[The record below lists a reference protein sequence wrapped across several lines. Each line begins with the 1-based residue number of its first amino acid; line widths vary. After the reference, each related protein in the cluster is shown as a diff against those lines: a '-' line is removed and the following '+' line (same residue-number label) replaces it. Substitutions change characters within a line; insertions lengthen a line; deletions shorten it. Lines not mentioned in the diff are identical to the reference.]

1 MVSKRILTVCAGV
14 IAITFALP
22 ARLAAQGSAE
32 ELRLT
37 VGKSVVID
45 YPVDVTRISTS
56 NPDVV
61 DASPVTSREILLQ
74 GKSSGIA
81 TLIVWSKGGQRNFY
95 NITIEQ
101 NLDPLRRLLSETF
114 PTAEIHVQ
122 SSRDSLSMTGRVP
135 SRDVADRAIA
145 LAQPFGKQIVSNLT
159 VDTQPVDKQ
168 IVLRVRFAT
177 LDRNVSSQ
185 FAVNLVSTGAGNTIA
200 RTTTGQASAPTPSG
214 IGGAASGAGGTS
226 GGSGSTTSFSL
237 SDALNIFAF
246 RPDLNLGA
254 VISALQAKGVLQ
266 ILAEPNLVTSNGKE
280 ASFLAGGE
288 FPVPVIQ
295 GGANSGAVTVQFRE
309 YGIRL
314 SFTPELTENHTIR
327 LHVKPEVS
335 TLDTAHS
342 VTISGFSIPALATR
356 RIETNIELGPEQSF
370 VIAGLIDDEVND
382 SFSRIPGLASLPVL
396 GALFKSRIET
406 KSRSELI
413 VLVTPEITTP
423 IQPGQPLPLPLM
435 PEPFLGPIAPQG
447 TGPMHGTNTGKDK
460 NLDSNKTVAAS
471 GGN

>member
-1 MVSKRILTVCAGV
+1 MALKRTYIPAAAAILITVGA
-14 IAITFALP
+14 AP
-22 ARLAAQGSAE
+22 RLAADSSAE
-32 ELRLT
+32 DLRLT

-45 YPVDVTRISTS
+45 YPVDVSRISTS

-74 GKSSGIA
+74 GKASGIA
-81 TLIVWSKGGQRNFY
+81 TLVVWSKTGQRNFY

-101 NLDPLRRLLSETF
+101 NLDPLRRLLVETF
-114 PTAEIHVQ
+114 PNADIHVQ
-122 SSRDSLSMTGRVP
+122 SSRDSLSLTGRVP
-135 SRDVADRAIA
+135 SRDIADRAIA
-145 LAQPFGKQIVSNLT
+145 LAAPFGKTIVSNLQF
-159 VDTQPVDKQ
+159 DRQPIEKQ

-185 FAVNLVSTGAGNTIA
+185 FAVNLVSTGAANTIA
-200 RTTTGQASAPTPSG
+200 RTTTGQASAPTPGSIASKAAG
-214 IGGAASGAGGTS
+214 GGASSGT
-226 GGSGSTTSFSL
+226 FSL

-266 ILAEPNLVTSNGKE
+266 ILAEPNLVTTNGKE

-309 YGIRL
+309 YGIRV
-314 SFTPELTENHTIR
+314 SFTPEITENGTVR
-327 LHVKPEVS
+327 MHVKPEVS

-356 RIETNIELGPEQSF
+356 RIETNIELGPQQSF

-382 SFSRIPGLASLPVL
+382 QFSRIPGLANLPVL
-396 GALFKSRIET
+396 GALFKSRILT

-413 VLVTPEITTP
+413 VLVTPEVTTP
-423 IQPGQPLPLPLM
+423 LQPGQTLPLPLM
-435 PEPFLGPIAPQG
+435 PEPFMGPIAPQA
-447 TGPMHGTNTGKDK
+447 THGEDMGKNTRASPDK
-460 NLDSNKTVAAS
+460 AAMAR

>member
-1 MVSKRILTVCAGV
+1 MALKRIFIPAAAAIL
-14 IAITFALP
+14 IAVGAAP
-22 ARLAAQGSAE
+22 RLAADSSAE
-32 ELRLT
+32 DLRLT

-45 YPVDVTRISTS
+45 YPVDVSRISTS

-74 GKSSGIA
+74 GKASGIA
-81 TLIVWSKGGQRNFY
+81 TLVVWSKTGQRNFY

-101 NLDPLRRLLSETF
+101 NLDPLRRLLAETF
-114 PTAEIHVQ
+114 PNADIHVQ
-122 SSRDSLSMTGRVP
+122 SSRDSLSLTGHVP
-135 SRDVADRAIA
+135 SKDIADRAIA
-145 LAQPFGKQIVSNLT
+145 LAAPFGKTIVSNLQ
-159 VDTQPVDKQ
+159 VEKQPVEKQ

-185 FAVNLVSTGAGNTIA
+185 FAVNLISTGAANTIA
-200 RTTTGQASAPTPSG
+200 RTTTGQAAAPTPGSISPTSAG
-214 IGGAASGAGGTS
+214 GGASNGT
-226 GGSGSTTSFSL
+226 FSL

-266 ILAEPNLVTSNGKE
+266 ILAEPNLVTTNGRE
-280 ASFLAGGE
+280 ATFLDGGE

-309 YGIRL
+309 YGVRL
-314 SFTPELTENHTIR
+314 SFTPEITENHTIR
-327 LHVKPEVS
+327 MHVKPEVS
-335 TLDTAHS
+335 TLDEANA

-356 RIETNIELGPEQSF
+356 RIETNIELGLGQSF
-370 VIAGLIDDEVND
+370 VIAGLIDDQVND
-382 SFSRIPGLASLPVL
+382 QFSRIPGLASLPVL
-396 GALFKSRIET
+396 GALFKSRVLT

-423 IQPGQPLPLPLM
+423 IEPGQPLPLPLM
-435 PEPFLGPIAPQG
+435 PEPFMGPIAPQQ
-447 TGPMHGTNTGKDK
+447 TTHGADMGKNTK
-460 NLDSNKTVAAS
+460 AS
-471 GGN
+471 PSQSAMAGGGN

>member
-1 MVSKRILTVCAGV
+1 MFLKRILIPAAA
-14 IAITFALP
+14 AILTMLGASP
-22 ARLAAQGSAE
+22 RLAADSSAE
-32 ELRLT
+32 DLRLT

-45 YPVDVTRISTS
+45 YPVDVSRISTS

-74 GKSSGIA
+74 GKASGIA
-81 TLIVWSKGGQRNFY
+81 TLVVWSKTGQRNFY

-101 NLDPLRRLLSETF
+101 NLEPLRRLLKETF
-114 PTAEIHVQ
+114 PNADIRVQ
-122 SSRDSLSMTGRVP
+122 SSRDSLSLTGVVP
-135 SRDVADRAIA
+135 SRDIADRAVA
-145 LAQPFGKQIVSNLT
+145 LAAPFGKTIVSNLQLER
-159 VDTQPVDKQ
+159 QPVEKQ

-185 FAVNLVSTGAGNTIA
+185 FAVNLVSTGAANTIA
-200 RTTTGQASAPTPSG
+200 RTTTGQASAPLPAG
-214 IGGAASGAGGTS
+214 IAPAGAGGTATN
-226 GGSGSTTSFSL
+226 GTFSL

-266 ILAEPNLVTSNGKE
+266 ILAEPNLVTTNGKE

-314 SFTPELTENHTIR
+314 SFTPELTENQTVR
-327 LHVKPEVS
+327 MHVKPEVS

-356 RIETNIELGPEQSF
+356 RIETNIELGPQQSF

-382 SFSRIPGLASLPVL
+382 QFSRIPGLASLPVL
-396 GALFKSRIET
+396 GALFKSRILT

-423 IQPGQPLPLPLM
+423 LQPGQTLPLPLM
-435 PEPFLGPIAPQG
+435 PEPFMGPIAPQG
-447 TGPMHGTNTGKDK
+447 KPGADMGKNAQPSP
-460 NLDSNKTVAAS
+460 NLNAMSR

>member
-1 MVSKRILTVCAGV
+1 MASKRSFAIGTSFFLIACAA
-14 IAITFALP
+14 AI
-22 ARLAAQGSAE
+22 RLAAQGSAE
-32 ELRLT
+32 DLRLT

-45 YPVDVTRISTS
+45 YPVDISRISTS
-56 NPDVV
+56 NPDVA
-61 DASPVTSREILLQ
+61 DASPVTSREVLVQ
-74 GKSSGIA
+74 GKASGIA
-81 TLIVWSKGGQRNFY
+81 TLVVWSKSGQRNFY

-101 NLDPLRRLLSETF
+101 NLDPLRKLLAETV
-114 PTAEIHVQ
+114 PTSEIHVQ
-122 SSRDSLSMTGRVP
+122 SSRDSLSLTGRVP
-135 SRDVADRAIA
+135 SKDVAERAVA
-145 LAQPFGKQIVSNLT
+145 LAAPFGKQIVSNLQ
-159 VDTQPVDKQ
+159 VDIPPVDKQ

-177 LDRNVSSQ
+177 LDRNASRQ
-185 FAVNLVSTGAGNTIA
+185 FAINLVSTGAAGTVG
-200 RTTTGQASAPTPSG
+200 RTTTGQAAAPSTAGISNPST
-214 IGGAASGAGGTS
+214 TS
-226 GGSGSTTSFSL
+226 GGSGAGGNGTFTL

-254 VISALQAKGVLQ
+254 VINALQSKGVLQ

-288 FPVPVIQ
+288 FPVPVVQ

-314 SFTPELTENHTIR
+314 SFTPDLTENQTIR
-327 LHVKPEVS
+327 IHVKPEVS

-342 VTISGFSIPALATR
+342 VTISGFTIPALSTR
-356 RIETNIELGPEQSF
+356 RIETNIELGPKQSF

-382 SFSRIPGLASLPVL
+382 AFARIPGLSSIPVL
-396 GALFKSRIET
+396 GAIFKSRVET

-423 IQPGQPLPLPLM
+423 IQPGQPLPMPLM
-435 PEPFLGPIAPQG
+435 PEPFLGPAAPQQVP
-447 TGPMHGTNTGKDK
+447 PMHGQNRHSDSGKTTIAV
-460 NLDSNKTVAAS
+460 N

>member
-1 MVSKRILTVCAGV
+1 MASKRILTVSAAAML
-14 IAITFALP
+14 IA
-22 ARLAAQGSAE
+22 LASAIRMPAQGSAE
-32 ELRLT
+32 DLRLT

-81 TLIVWSKGGQRNFY
+81 TLVVWSKTGQRNFY

-101 NLDPLRRLLSETF
+101 NLDPLRRLLAETF
-114 PTAEIHVQ
+114 PNAEFHLQ
-122 SSRDSLSMTGRVP
+122 CSRDSLSLTGRVP
-135 SRDVADRAIA
+135 SKDVADRAMA
-145 LAQPFGKQIVSNLT
+145 LAAPFAKQIVSNLQ
-159 VDTQPVDKQ
+159 VDAQPIEKQ
-168 IVLRVRFAT
+168 IVLRVRFAS

-185 FAVNLVSTGAGNTIA
+185 FALNLVSTGAANTIA
-200 RTTTGQASAPTPSG
+200 RTTTGQASAPTPSS
-214 IGGAASGAGGTS
+214 IGG
-226 GGSGSTTSFSL
+226 GSTSTFTL

-266 ILAEPNLVTSNGKE
+266 ILAEPNLVTTNGKE
-280 ASFLAGGE
+280 ASFLSGGE

-314 SFTPELTENHTIR
+314 SFTPELTDNHTIR
-327 LHVKPEVS
+327 MHVKPEVS
-335 TLDTAHS
+335 SLDTAHA
-342 VTISGFSIPALATR
+342 VTISGFSIPALTTR
-356 RIETNIELGPEQSF
+356 RFETNIELGPQQSF

-382 SFSRIPGLASLPVL
+382 QFSRIPGLSSLPVL
-396 GALFKSRIET
+396 GSLFKSRVET

-413 VLVTPEITTP
+413 VLVTPEITNP
-423 IQPGQPLPLPLM
+423 IQPGQPLPAPIM
-435 PEPFLGPIAPQG
+435 PEQFLGPSAPQQVE
-447 TGPMHGTNTGKDK
+447 PMHGANSGKSNTVG
-460 NLDSNKTVAAS
+460 SNKAVAAS

>member
-1 MVSKRILTVCAGV
+1 MTLQRTFIAAAAGILMTMGA
-14 IAITFALP
+14 AP
-22 ARLAAQGSAE
+22 RLAADSSAE
-32 ELRLT
+32 DLRLT

-45 YPVDVTRISTS
+45 YPVDVSRISTS

-74 GKSSGIA
+74 GKGSGIA
-81 TLIVWSKGGQRNFY
+81 TLVVWSKTGQRNFY

-101 NLDPLRRLLSETF
+101 NLDPLRRLLAETF
-114 PTAEIHVQ
+114 PHADIHVQ
-122 SSRDSLSMTGRVP
+122 SSRDSLSLTGTVP
-135 SRDVADRAIA
+135 SKDIADRAIA
-145 LAQPFGKQIVSNLT
+145 LAAPFGKTIVSNLQIER
-159 VDTQPVDKQ
+159 QPVEKQ

-177 LDRNVSSQ
+177 LDRNVSNQ
-185 FAVNLVSTGAGNTIA
+185 FAVNLVSTGAANTIG
-200 RTTTGQASAPTPSG
+200 RTTTGQASAPIP
-214 IGGAASGAGGTS
+214 GAIASAAAGG
-226 GGSGSTTSFSL
+226 GSTNATFSL

-266 ILAEPNLVTSNGKE
+266 ILAEPNLVTTNGKE

-314 SFTPELTENHTIR
+314 SFTPELTENGTVR
-327 LHVKPEVS
+327 MHVKPEVS

-356 RIETNIELGPEQSF
+356 RIETNIELGPKQSF

-382 SFSRIPGLASLPVL
+382 QFSRIPGLGSLPVL
-396 GALFKSRIET
+396 GALFKSRILT

-413 VLVTPEITTP
+413 VLVTPEITMP
-423 IQPGQPLPLPLM
+423 IEPGQALPLPLM
-435 PEPFLGPIAPQG
+435 PEPFIGPVAPQG
-447 TGPMHGTNTGKDK
+447 RSGADMGKNAKPSPGPTAM
-460 NLDSNKTVAAS
+460 AR

>member
-1 MVSKRILTVCAGV
+1 MASKRILTVGA
-14 IAITFALP
+14 AAMLLTFA
-22 ARLAAQGSAE
+22 ASTRAQAQGSAE
-32 ELRLT
+32 DLRLT

-81 TLIVWSKGGQRNFY
+81 TLIVWSKAGQRNFY

-101 NLDPLRRLLSETF
+101 NLDPLRRLLAETF
-114 PTAEIHVQ
+114 PTSEIHVQ

-135 SRDVADRAIA
+135 SKDVADRAMA
-145 LAQPFGKQIVSNLT
+145 LAQPFGKQIVSNLV

-168 IVLRVRFAT
+168 IVLRVRFAS

-200 RTTTGQASAPTPSG
+200 RTTTGQASAPTPSSL
-214 IGGAASGAGGTS
+214 GAATGGN
-226 GGSGSTTSFSL
+226 GPTSFSL

-295 GGANSGAVTVQFRE
+295 GGANSGAVTVQYRE

-314 SFTPELTENHTIR
+314 TFTPELTDNHTIR

-335 TLDTAHS
+335 SLDTAHA
-342 VTISGFSIPALATR
+342 VTISGFSIPALTTR
-356 RIETNIELGPEQSF
+356 RIETNIELGPQQSF
-370 VIAGLIDDEVND
+370 VIAGLLDDELND

-396 GALFKSRIET
+396 GSLFKSRIET

-423 IQPGQPLPLPLM
+423 IQPGQPLPLPMM
-435 PEPFLGPIAPQG
+435 PEPFLGPIAPQQVE
-447 TGPMHGTNTGKDK
+447 PLHGAESGKGK
-460 NLDSNKTVAAS
+460 SLDSNKTVAAS

>member
-1 MVSKRILTVCAGV
+1 MALQRILIPAAA
-14 IAITFALP
+14 AILTIVGAAP
-22 ARLAAQGSAE
+22 RLAADSSAE
-32 ELRLT
+32 DLRLT

-45 YPVDVTRISTS
+45 YPVDISRISTS

-74 GKSSGIA
+74 GKASGIA
-81 TLIVWSKGGQRNFY
+81 TLVVWSKTGQRNFY
-95 NITIEQ
+95 NVTIEQ
-101 NLDPLRRLLSETF
+101 NLDPLRRLLAETF
-114 PTAEIHVQ
+114 PNADIHVQ
-122 SSRDSLSMTGRVP
+122 SSRDSLSLTGHVP

-145 LAQPFGKQIVSNLT
+145 LAAPFGKTIVGNLQL
-159 VDTQPVDKQ
+159 DRQPIEKQ

-185 FAVNLVSTGAGNTIA
+185 FAVNLVSTGAANTIA
-200 RTTTGQASAPTPSG
+200 RTTTGQASAPTPG
-214 IGGAASGAGGTS
+214 AIAPAAAGGGASNGT
-226 GGSGSTTSFSL
+226 FSL

-246 RPDLNLGA
+246 RSDLNLGA

-266 ILAEPNLVTSNGKE
+266 ILAEPNLVTTNGKE

-309 YGIRL
+309 YGVRL
-314 SFTPELTENHTIR
+314 SFTPEITENQTIR
-327 LHVKPEVS
+327 MHVKPEVS
-335 TLDTAHS
+335 TLDTANS

-356 RIETNIELGPEQSF
+356 RIETNIELGPRQSF
-370 VIAGLIDDEVND
+370 VIAGLIDDQVND
-382 SFSRIPGLASLPVL
+382 QFSRIPGLASLPVL
-396 GALFKSRIET
+396 GALFKSRILT

-423 IQPGQPLPLPLM
+423 IEPGQPLPLPLM
-435 PEPFLGPIAPQG
+435 PEPFIGPIAPQQG
-447 TGPMHGTNTGKDK
+447 RTGADTGKNGKPSPDQ
-460 NLDSNKTVAAS
+460 NAMAR

>member
-1 MVSKRILTVCAGV
+1 MTPKRILIASALAVSIQLAG
-14 IAITFALP
+14 TSL
-22 ARLAAQGSAE
+22 LASDSSAE
-32 ELRLT
+32 DLRLT

-45 YPVDVTRISTS
+45 YPVDVSRISTS

-74 GKSSGIA
+74 GKASGIA
-81 TLIVWSKGGQRNFY
+81 TLVVWSKTGQRNFY
-95 NITIEQ
+95 NITVEQ
-101 NLDPLRRLLSETF
+101 NLEPLRRLLTETF
-114 PTAEIHVQ
+114 PNADIHVQ
-122 SSRDSLSMTGRVP
+122 CSRDSLSLTGRVA
-135 SRDVADRAIA
+135 SKDIADRAVA
-145 LAQPFGKQIVSNLT
+145 LATPFGKTIVSNLQF
-159 VDTQPVDKQ
+159 DPLPIQKQ

-185 FAVNLVSTGAGNTIA
+185 FAANLISTGAANTIA
-200 RTTTGQASAPTPSG
+200 RTTTGQATAPIPSSISSAAAG
-214 IGGAASGAGGTS
+214 GGASNGT
-226 GGSGSTTSFSL
+226 FSL

-266 ILAEPNLVTSNGKE
+266 ILAEPNLVTTNGKE

-314 SFTPELTENHTIR
+314 TFTPEITENGTVR
-327 LHVKPEVS
+327 MHVKPEVS
-335 TLDTAHS
+335 TLDTAHA

-356 RIETNIELGPEQSF
+356 RIETNIELGPKQSF

-382 SFSRIPGLASLPVL
+382 QFSRIPGLASLPVL
-396 GALFKSRIET
+396 GALFKSRILT

-413 VLVTPEITTP
+413 VLVTPEITAP
-423 IQPGQPLPLPLM
+423 IDPGQPLPLPLM
-435 PEPFLGPIAPQG
+435 PEPFMGPIAPQQA
-447 TGPMHGTNTGKDK
+447 HGTEMGKNVRPSTDKTG
-460 NLDSNKTVAAS
+460 S
-471 GGN
+471 GGAN

>member
-1 MVSKRILTVCAGV
+1 MLVAFACA
-14 IAITFALP
+14 TRLP
-22 ARLAAQGSAE
+22 AQGSAE
-32 ELRLT
+32 DLRLT
-37 VGKSVVID
+37 VGKTVVID
-45 YPVDVTRISTS
+45 YPVDIARISTS

-81 TLIVWSKGGQRNFY
+81 TLVVWSKTGQRNFY
-95 NITIEQ
+95 DITIEQ
-101 NLDPLRRLLSETF
+101 NLDPLRRLLAETF
-114 PTAEIHVQ
+114 PNADIHVQ

-135 SRDVADRAIA
+135 SKDVGDRAMA
-145 LAQPFGKQIVSNLT
+145 LAVPFAKQIVSNLR

-168 IVLRVRFAT
+168 IVLRVRFAS

-185 FAVNLVSTGAGNTIA
+185 FALNLVSTGAGNTIA
-200 RTTTGQASAPTPSG
+200 RTTTGQASAPTPSS
-214 IGGAASGAGGTS
+214 IGGGS
-226 GGSGSTTSFSL
+226 GGSNSFSL

-266 ILAEPNLVTSNGKE
+266 ILAEPNLVTTNGKE
-280 ASFLAGGE
+280 ASFLSGGE

-327 LHVKPEVS
+327 MHVKPEVS
-335 TLDTAHS
+335 SLDTAHA
-342 VTISGFSIPALATR
+342 VTISGFSIPALTTR
-356 RIETNIELGPEQSF
+356 RLETNIELGPQQSF

-382 SFSRIPGLASLPVL
+382 QFSRIPGLASLPVL
-396 GALFKSRIET
+396 GSLFKSRVET

-423 IQPGQPLPLPLM
+423 IQPGQPLPTPIM
-435 PEPFLGPIAPQG
+435 PEQFLGPSAPQQVE
-447 TGPMHGTNTGKDK
+447 PMRGANSGK
-460 NLDSNKTVAAS
+460 SNSLGSKAAAAS

>member
-1 MVSKRILTVCAGV
+1 MVFKRILTIGSAVMLMASAP
-14 IAITFALP
+14 AIGP
-22 ARLAAQGSAE
+22 RAQGSAE

-45 YPVDVTRISTS
+45 YPVDVNRISTS

-61 DASPVTSREILLQ
+61 DASPVTSREILVQ
-74 GKSSGIA
+74 GKASGNA
-81 TLIVWSKGGQRNFY
+81 TLVVWSKSGQRNFY
-95 NITIEQ
+95 NITVEQ

-114 PTAEIHVQ
+114 PTADIHVQ

-135 SRDVADRAIA
+135 SKDVADRAMA
-145 LAQPFGKQIVSNLT
+145 LAAPFGKQIVSNLQ
-159 VDTQPVDKQ
+159 VDLQPVDKQ

-177 LDRNVSSQ
+177 LDRNISKQ
-185 FAVNLVSTGAGNTIA
+185 FAVNLVSTGAANTIA
-200 RTTTGQASAPTPSG
+200 RTTTGQAAAPVPGSIGSA
-214 IGGAASGAGGTS
+214 TS
-226 GGSGSTTSFSL
+226 GSSGTGTSFSL

-254 VISALQAKGVLQ
+254 VVSALQAKGVLQ

-356 RIETNIELGPEQSF
+356 RIETNIELGPQQSF

-435 PEPFLGPIAPQG
+435 PEPFLGPIAPQRVD
-447 TGPMHGTNTGKDK
+447 PMHGAESGKSGTPDAGR
-460 NLDSNKTVAAS
+460 TAALS

>member
-1 MVSKRILTVCAGV
+1 ML
-14 IAITFALP
+14 IAFASATRLP
-22 ARLAAQGSAE
+22 AQGSAE
-32 ELRLT
+32 DLRLT

-56 NPDVV
+56 NPDIV

-81 TLIVWSKGGQRNFY
+81 TLVVWSKTGQRNFY

-101 NLDPLRRLLSETF
+101 NLDPLRRLLAETF
-114 PTAEIHVQ
+114 PNAEIHVQ

-135 SRDVADRAIA
+135 AKDVADRAMA
-145 LAQPFGKQIVSNLT
+145 LAAPFAKQIVSNLQ
-159 VDTQPVDKQ
+159 VDAQPVEKQ

-200 RTTTGQASAPTPSG
+200 RTTTGQAAAPTPTS
-214 IGGAASGAGGTS
+214 IGAASGGS
-226 GGSGSTTSFSL
+226 SGSSGTSFSL

-246 RPDLNLGA
+246 RPDLNLAA
-254 VISALQAKGVLQ
+254 VISALEAKGVLQ
-266 ILAEPNLVTSNGKE
+266 ILAEPNLVTTNGKE

-327 LHVKPEVS
+327 MHVKPEVS
-335 TLDTAHS
+335 SLDTAHS

-356 RIETNIELGPEQSF
+356 RIETNIELGPQQSF
-370 VIAGLIDDEVND
+370 VIAGLIDREVND

-396 GALFKSRIET
+396 GSLFKSRIET
-406 KSRSELI
+406 RSRSELI

-423 IQPGQPLPLPLM
+423 IPPGQPLPLPMM
-435 PEPFLGPIAPQG
+435 PREFLGPAAPQQVE
-447 TGPMHGTNTGKDK
+447 PMHGSSSGKSKSPGSDK
-460 NLDSNKTVAAS
+460 AVAAS